1 MLPRNEV
8 EARLDIIQ
16 QFLTPEFLKSLEEEE
31 DECTDTTKGNE
42 PN

>member
-1 MLPRNEV
+1 MLPKNEV

-16 QFLTPEFLKSLEEEE
+16 KFLTPEFLKSLEEEE
-31 DECTDTTKGNE
+31 DEYADTTKENG